1 MLSPQVHY
9 FCERTNEGNVKL
21 QSKKILLGVL
31 ALLAFSCRRTQDL
44 PDGIIPQEQ
53 MVSIIAELQLIETAV
68 ARLNLQSY
76 DSSKV
81 AFQYLQQ
88 QTLEKYGVD
97 SSSYRKSF
105 EAYAKHPADMELIYN
120 DVLKILEAK
129 SDSALLEDR
138 MNRRPTDENPPQ

>member
-9 FCERTNEGNVKL
+9 FCERTNEGSVKL
-21 QSKKILLGVL
+21 QSKKILFGVL
-31 ALLAFSCRRTQDL
+31 VLLTVGCRRSDSL
-44 PDGIIPQEQ
+44 PDDIIPQEQ
-53 MVSIIAELQLIETAV
+53 MVPIIADLQMVETAI
-68 ARLNLQSY
+68 ARLNLGSY
-76 DSSKV
+76 DSAKV

-105 EAYAKHPADMELIYN
+105 EVYARNPVYMEEIYA

-138 MNRRPTDENPPQ
+138 MSRPTDENPPQ